1 MIENEITKDEKVEN
15 MIYEIRGKQV
25 MLDSD
30 LAKLYECKNGTK
42 EVNQAVRNNMDKFP
56 ERYSFRLTN
65 EESKNLR
72 SKFLTSS
79 SVNGYGG
86 RRYNPRVFT
95 EQGVYMLATIL
106 KGKKATNMTLYI
118 MDAFVYMRKYLSNDS
133 RSSILINHEERI
145 MKLEESF
152 DKLASRR
159 SSIIYEDKIYD
170 AYSVLV
176 DILNEAKE
184 EIIIIDNY
192 VNKELLDI
200 LRNIN
205 RKIIILS
212 KNMNDALIKKY
223 TIQYKNIVFISENLF
238 HDRYIILDKKTVY
251 ISGMSL
257 KDIGK
262 KYSYIYKIH
271 EELYIKEL
279 IKRIEEIL

>member
-1 MIENEITKDEKVEN
+1 
-15 MIYEIRGKQV
+15 

-176 DILNEAKE
+176 GILNEARE

-212 KNMNDALIKKY
+212 KNIDDTLIKKY
-223 TIQYKNIVFISENLF
+223 TIQYKNIVFISKNLF
-238 HDRYIILDKKTVY
+238 HDRYIILDRKTVY
-251 ISGMSL
+251 ISDMSL

-262 KYSYIYKIH
+262 KYSYIYKIR
-271 EELYIKEL
+271 EGLYIKEL
-279 IKRIEEIL
+279 IKRIEDIL

>member
-1 MIENEITKDEKVEN
+1 MIENEIIKEEKVEN

-42 EVNQAVRNNMDKFP
+42 TINQAVKRHINKFP
-56 ERYSFRLTN
+56 ERYMFQLTN
-65 EESKNLR
+65 EEYKNLKSQVGTASSKN
-72 SKFLTSS
+72 
-79 SVNGYGG
+79 YGG
-86 RRYNPRVFT
+86 VRKLPFVFT
-95 EQGVYMLATIL
+95 EQGVAMLATIL
-106 KGKKATNMTLYI
+106 KTQVADIISMKI
-118 MDAFVYMRKYLSNDS
+118 IDAFVYMRKYLSNDS

-145 MKLEESF
+145 MKLEELF

-176 DILNEAKE
+176 DILNEARE

-212 KNMNDALIKKY
+212 KNIDDTLIKKY
-223 TIQYKNIVFISENLF
+223 TIQYKNIVFMSKNSF
-238 HDRYIILDKKTVY
+238 HDRYIILDRKTVY

-262 KYSYIYKIH
+262 KYSYIYKIR

-279 IKRIEEIL
+279 IKRIEDML

>member
-1 MIENEITKDEKVEN
+1 
-15 MIYEIRGKQV
+15 

-42 EVNQAVRNNMDKFP
+42 TINQAVKRHINKFP
-56 ERYSFRLTN
+56 ERYMFQLTN
-65 EESKNLR
+65 EEYKNLKSQVGTASSKN
-72 SKFLTSS
+72 
-79 SVNGYGG
+79 YGG
-86 RRYNPRVFT
+86 VRKLPFVFT
-95 EQGVYMLATIL
+95 EQGVVMLATIL
-106 KGKKATNMTLYI
+106 KTQVADIISMKI
-118 MDAFVYMRKYLSNDS
+118 IDAFVYMRKYLSNDS

-145 MKLEESF
+145 MKLEELF

-176 DILNEAKE
+176 DILNEARE

-212 KNMNDALIKKY
+212 KNIDDTLIKKY
-223 TIQYKNIVFISENLF
+223 TIQYKNIVFMSKNSF
-238 HDRYIILDKKTVY
+238 HDRYIILDRKTVY

-262 KYSYIYKIH
+262 KYSYIYKIR

-279 IKRIEEIL
+279 IKRIEDML